1 MARTRLSRTAAALA
15 LLLCACGS
23 QEPSPTNVLL
33 VTVDTLRA
41 DHLSAY
47 GHAEHVTPNIDRLA
61 AQGTLFEQA
70 FADTPWTTP
79 SMSSVLTGT
88 YPTRHGF
95 RSTNAHRLA
104 ASQHTL
110 AEMLKERGYQTAAI
124 IGSFPLDSI
133 YGLDQGFD
141 LYDDHFTR
149 PIWNYP
155 GHEPTPLP
163 SEFREDPH
171 EQAMFAMVKAMSD
184 SRRSDAEVSDA
195 AIGWLTTQRKPP
207 FFLWVHYFGP
217 HSKPDWS
224 IPEDERLS
232 VELSRYEPDV
242 LTNDRE
248 VGRLLDALDAS
259 GDAGDTL
266 VVFHADHGESLGEQ
280 HYVGH
285 GLLLNDATMRIP
297 LILRLPG
304 RIAAGRRVAQLVRNV
319 DILPTVLDAV
329 GAPLP
334 DDASGRSLLPL
345 ASGADAAPAATDA
358 GPTADEEPVAY
369 METFYPAHQ
378 GFAKPVK
385 LPDGSERKIGLI
397 RRSVR
402 SGPWQLIRSEPYP
415 LLDVSDDDW
424 SDVPVELLYSM
435 WSEVLVDTRE
445 GGEDLRDHSR
455 DQPEIAARLRAAL
468 DAELARD
475 AGAAPRFHL
484 DDESKLRLKSLGYG
498 R

>member
-1 MARTRLSRTAAALA
+1 MARSRLSRTGAALA

-23 QEPSPTNVLL
+23 QGPTPTNVLL

-47 GHAEHVTPNIDRLA
+47 GYEGQATPNIDRLA
-61 AQGTLFEQA
+61 AQGALFEQA

-95 RSTNAHRLA
+95 RSTNANRLA

-110 AEMLKERGYQTAAI
+110 AEMLKERGYHTAAI

-149 PIWNYP
+149 PIWKYP

-171 EQAMFAMVKAMSD
+171 DQAMFAMVKAMSD

-195 AIGWLTTQRKPP
+195 AIEWLETRREPP
-207 FFLWVHYFGP
+207 YFLWVHYFGP

-224 IPEDERLS
+224 IPEEQRLS
-232 VELSRYEPDV
+232 VELARYEPDV
-242 LTNDRE
+242 VTNDRE
-248 VGRLLDALDAS
+248 VGRLLDALDAL
-259 GDAGDTL
+259 GDADDTL

-280 HYVGH
+280 RYVGH

-304 RIAAGRRVAQLVRNV
+304 RIAAGRRVSQLARNV

-329 GAPLP
+329 GAPIP
-334 DDASGRSLLPL
+334 DTTSGRSLLPL
-345 ASGADAAPAATDA
+345 ASGGETAPAPHVQPAS
-358 GPTADEEPVAY
+358 GDEPIAY

-415 LLDVSDDDW
+415 LLDVRDDDW
-424 SDVPVELLYSM
+424 KDVPVSLLHSM

-445 GGEDLRDHSR
+445 GDEALRDHSR
-455 DQPEIAARLRAAL
+455 DHPEIAARLRAAL

-475 AGAAPRFHL
+475 NGVAPRFHL
-484 DDESKLRLKSLGYG
+484 DDESKLRLESLGYG